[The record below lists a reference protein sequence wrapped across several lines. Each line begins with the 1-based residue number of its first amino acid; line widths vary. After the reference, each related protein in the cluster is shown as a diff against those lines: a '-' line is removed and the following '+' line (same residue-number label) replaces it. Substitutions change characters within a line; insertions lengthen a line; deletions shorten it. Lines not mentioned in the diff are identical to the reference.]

1 LIAPKHLL
9 VGMTSIIC
17 PKGID
22 PTVWNSLPTEIQ
34 NELSLSS
41 TNREQSSSS
50 SLTMSVDNLGK
61 KRKADKQSTG
71 QSSITFW
78 TKTST
83 PPSVK
88 SFQCV
93 DLTSA
98 ESDQRH
104 GMIAPTAPSPVV
116 LSVEN
121 MLVKGKPK
129 TCSQQLSLFPSES
142 KYRGSVDL
150 FVDTAFPAGPE
161 SIDGRHSATSMA
173 DGNTDSNSQSNQI
186 SVCKCK
192 MPVKIRQVSKDGVN
206 QGRYFASCLSRQCN
220 HFAWAD
226 SVPHTESVSKLTWK
240 RFHKYDGWSLFGSK
254 GIYGI
259 SPNDVFQ
266 GGVGDCWFL
275 SAVAVLAERFDLVQK
290 VIQDSELST
299 TGKITFNLFIDGLWR
314 KIEVDSSLPCVSKDS
329 LKRSS
334 KSSADKVTDS
344 LAVDPDGSHLAYAKA
359 NHKQLWVPLLEKA
372 YAKAHGESK

>member
-1 LIAPKHLL
+1 
-9 VGMTSIIC
+9 MSIIC
-17 PKGID
+17 PDGID

-41 TNREQSSSS
+41 KSRELSSSRTVSMPIDDS
-50 SLTMSVDNLGK
+50 SK
-61 KRKADKQSTG
+61 KRKADKLSSS
-71 QSSITFW
+71 QSSITTW
-78 TKTST
+78 TVTST

-93 DLTSA
+93 DLTCT
-98 ESDQRH
+98 ESDLGQ
-104 GMIAPTAPSPVV
+104 GILVPTALSPVA

-129 TCSQQLSLFPSES
+129 ACSQQLSLFPSEGKS
-142 KYRGSVDL
+142 RGSVDL

-161 SIDGRHSATSMA
+161 SIDGRDTSTSVI
-173 DGNTDSNSQSNQI
+173 DDSSEKSRERSDQNRNSQSNQI
-186 SVCKCK
+186 AVCKCK

-240 RFHKYDGWSLFGSK
+240 RFHKHDGWSLFGSK

-266 GGVGDCWFL
+266 GGIGDCWFL

-290 VIQDSELST
+290 VIQDSELSS
-299 TGKITFNLFIDGLWR
+299 TGKVTFNLFIDGLWR

-329 LKRSS
+329 LRRSS
-334 KSSADKVTDS
+334 KSSVEKVTDS

-372 YAKAHGESK
+372 YAKAHGESEW